1 MGKQPEEW
9 FRQADYDM
17 DTAELMLNGK
27 KYLYAVFMCHL
38 ALEKALKGIYSQR
51 LRDLPPK
58 THNLIYLVE
67 KTKLE
72 LPDDLYDFVFT
83 INRVSVPA
91 RYPDNLERIL
101 QDYDMERTGEILHKG
116 KVILKWL
123 KAQL

>member
-1 MGKQPEEW
+1 MDKQPEEW

-27 KYLYAVFMCHL
+27 KYFYAVFMCHL
-38 ALEKALKGIYSQR
+38 ALEKALKGLYSQR

-67 KTKLE
+67 KIGLE
-72 LPDDLYDFVFT
+72 PPDDLYDFIFT
-83 INRVSVPA
+83 INRVSVPT

-101 QDYDMERTGEILHKG
+101 QDYDIGRTGEILQKS
-116 KVILKWL
+116 KVILNWL
-123 KAQL
+123 N

>member
-1 MGKQPEEW
+1 MGKQPAEW

-17 DTAELMLNGK
+17 DTAEFMLNGK
-27 KYLYAVFMCHL
+27 RYFYAVFMCHL
-38 ALEKALKGIYSQR
+38 ALEKALKGLYSQR
-51 LRDLPPK
+51 LQDLPPK

-67 KTKLE
+67 KAKLE

-83 INRVSVPA
+83 INRVSVPT

-101 QDYDMERTGEILHKG
+101 QDYDMERTGEILQKS
-116 KVILKWL
+116 KVILNWL

>member
-1 MGKQPEEW
+1 MDKQPEEW

-27 KYLYAVFMCHL
+27 KYFYAVFMCHL
-38 ALEKALKGIYSQR
+38 ALEKALKGLYSQR

-67 KTKLE
+67 KIGLE
-72 LPDDLYDFVFT
+72 PPDDLYDFIFT
-83 INRVSVPA
+83 INRVSVPT

-101 QDYDMERTGEILHKG
+101 QDYDIGRTGEILQKS
-116 KVILKWL
+116 KVILNWL